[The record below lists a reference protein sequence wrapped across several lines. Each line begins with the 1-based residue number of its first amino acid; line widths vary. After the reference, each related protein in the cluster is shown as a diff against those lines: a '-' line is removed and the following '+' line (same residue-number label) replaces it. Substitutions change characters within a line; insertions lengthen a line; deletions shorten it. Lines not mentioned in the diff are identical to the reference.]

1 VATWLPAAGG
11 GTTNIAIAMTTQ
23 LARHAVSV
31 LAVALLVTS
40 VLAPAPSWAE
50 TDKPKPD
57 LGETARRSADAGA
70 LVPWTMSARSDTQTA
85 VVHLSGGYDAA
96 KNGATFESVL
106 EARIYGRLSFRAG
119 GSYVGPDGEV
129 RPIFAGKVDALRQEG
144 QGVDLAVAGGYEP
157 HGFNTVRAIAATVAV
172 GRTFDDLR
180 VQANVGAGIGLEE
193 GERYGDTRLAALYR
207 VGDRLRAG
215 VDSRFR
221 IDLERDTDEPE
232 GEPDWELVAGPLA
245 TMTLGR
251 FALTGGVGVSA
262 IRLRLETN
270 TEVGP
275 ITYAGLGTVF

>member
-1 VATWLPAAGG
+1 
-11 GTTNIAIAMTTQ
+11 MTTDH
-23 LARHAVSV
+23 ARHGVCV
-31 LAVALLVTS
+31 LAVALLVTFA
-40 VLAPAPSWAE
+40 LAPATSWAQ
-50 TDKPKPD
+50 TDKAPTD
-57 LGETARRSADAGA
+57 IAERARRAADAGA
-70 LVPWTMSARSDTQTA
+70 LVPWTMSARSDTQAA

-96 KNGATFESVL
+96 KNGATFESFV
-106 EARIYGRLSFRAG
+106 EARIFGRLSFRAG

-129 RPIFAGKVDALRQEG
+129 RPLFAGKVDALRQEG

-157 HGFNTVRAIAATVAV
+157 HGFNTVRAVAASVAV
-172 GRTFDDLR
+172 GRSFDRLR
-180 VQANVGAGIGLEE
+180 VQANVGAGLGLEE

-207 VGDRLRAG
+207 VGNRIRAG

-251 FALTGGVGVSA
+251 FAVTGGLGVSA

-275 ITYAGLGTVF
+275 LSYVGLGTVF

>member
-1 VATWLPAAGG
+1 
-11 GTTNIAIAMTTQ
+11 MTTYH
-23 LARHAVSV
+23 ARHGVCV
-31 LAVALLVTS
+31 LAVAVLVTFA
-40 VLAPAPSWAE
+40 LAPAASWAQ
-50 TDKPKPD
+50 TDKDPSEDDEP
-57 LGETARRSADAGA
+57 ARRAADAGA
-70 LVPWTMSARSDTQTA
+70 LVPWTMSARSDTQRA
-85 VVHLSGGYDAA
+85 VAHLSGGYDAA
-96 KNGATFESVL
+96 KNGATFESVV
-106 EARIYGRLSFRAG
+106 EARIFGRLSFRAG

-129 RPIFAGKVDALRQEG
+129 RPIFAGKLDALRQEG
-144 QGVDLAVAGGYEP
+144 QGVDVAIAGGYEP
-157 HGFNTVRAIAATVAV
+157 HGFNTVRAVAATVAV
-172 GRTFDDLR
+172 GRSFDALR

-207 VGDRLRAG
+207 IGNQFRAG

-251 FALTGGVGVSA
+251 FAFTGGVGVSA

-275 ITYAGLGTVF
+275 ITYAGLGAVF